1 MDELLILT
9 EEAAPYLDEARRA
22 IAVSA
27 LPLTRAARVQS
38 PRRPEDRARRLAA
51 EIALRRLLKR
61 IGEDYAALTVSYTAE
76 GKPYFDGRPDLSFSV
91 SHSGGLA
98 AVALLRAMSGT
109 APAVGVDIQEVPRG
123 DSAEK
128 YTALAARFFS
138 PSFRAA
144 LVAANESE
152 RARTFARL
160 WCLTEAA
167 AKATG
172 RGSVDFARAEETL
185 KTARSQETRLL
196 TDTAGRLYALAV
208 VTLDP

>member
-9 EEAAPYLDEARRA
+9 EETAPYLDEARRA

-51 EIALRRLLKR
+51 ELALRRLLR
-61 IGEDYAALTVSYTAE
+61 QIGEHYAALTISYTKE
-76 GKPYFDGRPDLSFSV
+76 GKPYFDGRPDLSFSI

-98 AVALLRAMSGT
+98 AVALLRASSGV
-109 APAVGVDIQEVPRG
+109 APAVGVDIQEIPRG

-138 PSFRAA
+138 PAFRDA
-144 LVAANESE
+144 LDAVSESE
-152 RARTFARL
+152 RARTFTRL

-185 KTARSQETRLL
+185 ETARSQETRLL
-196 TDTAGRLYALAV
+196 ADTVGHLYALAA

>member
-22 IAVSA
+22 IAVST
-27 LPLTRAARVQS
+27 LPLARAARVQS
-38 PRRPEDRARRLAA
+38 PRHPEDRARRLAA
-51 EIALRRLLKR
+51 EIALRRLLR
-61 IGEDYAALTVSYTAE
+61 RVGEDLAALTVSYTEA
-76 GKPYFDGRPDLSFSV
+76 GKPYIDGRPDLSFSI

-98 AVALLRAMSGT
+98 AVALWRATSGA

-123 DSAEK
+123 GAAEK

-138 PSFRAA
+138 PALRAE
-144 LVAANESE
+144 LDAASEPE

-172 RGSVDFARAEETL
+172 RGGVDFARAEETL

-196 TDTAGRLYALAV
+196 ADAAGRLYTLAA